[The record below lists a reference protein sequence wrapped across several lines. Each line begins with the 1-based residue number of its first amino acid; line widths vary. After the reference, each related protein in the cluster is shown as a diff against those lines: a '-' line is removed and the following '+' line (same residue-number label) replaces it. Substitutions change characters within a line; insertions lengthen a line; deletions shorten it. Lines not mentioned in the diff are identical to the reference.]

1 MEQKKITDDLQAL
14 LAVLP
19 PVIAKAVL
27 QANDSDNLLEI
38 ILDLGRI
45 PTARFVVREVQ
56 LSQVEVTHK

>member
-38 ILDLGRI
+38 ILIWGVS
-45 PTARFVVREVQ
+45 PPPACGAR
-56 LSQVEVTHK
+56 SHN